1 MSSTLLFSSSVEKQR
16 QADAAS
22 AAGLPQAP
30 RSRLRAASVDS
41 HTSSPAVLFSAHA
54 GAGASAGSSTVAAQW
69 DTAGVAAALSA
80 RLAASSRRPGSGA
93 SLQTQPPK
101 QASHAAQWYTGTQ
114 AASAAPSSAPLRLA
128 PQQSEPVVIA
138 SPQVRASPWLFDA
151 SALRKAVSAATAK
164 AVAASHHGSVP
175 STSRVAPAKGGDKS
189 LDATMARMR
198 HRLRS
203 QRPQW
208 FR

>member
-22 AAGLPQAP
+22 AGLPQAH

-93 SLQTQPPK
+93 SLQTQPPH
-101 QASHAAQWYTGTQ
+101 QAAQWYTGAH
-114 AASAAPSSAPLRLA
+114 AASAAPASASLRLA

-203 QRPQW
+203 QRPKW